1 MTSKWEQLN
10 QSAKAVKD
18 RHLRELFAE
27 DPSRAERFC
36 AQACGLRIDYS
47 KNRIDDASWAQLLRL
62 AQASGVAARREKMF
76 AGLDVNG
83 TEGRA
88 ALHVALRRQDSTPFP
103 EPATGGTGDVMP
115 EVRSV
120 LSRVAS
126 FSERVR
132 SGAWRGFRDTPM
144 TDVVNIGIG
153 GSELGP
159 LMVCDALRDHAKVRL
174 RTHFVSNIDATHLG
188 WTLDDLDPATT
199 LFVIASK
206 TFGTQETLANA
217 RTAREW
223 IVNAGGEAAVEQH
236 FIALSTSLERVT
248 AFGIDPEN
256 MFPFW
261 DWVGGRYS
269 LWSAIGMSIALGLGF
284 SQFAALHRGATSM
297 DRHFCEAPLEHNL
310 PVILGLLHV
319 WYRAVFGAETR
330 AVLPY
335 DFALRHFPAYL
346 QQLEMESLGKRV
358 DQAGNR
364 VGTGTGPVVWG
375 GPGNNGQHAYYQL
388 LHQGT
393 LVVPADFIIPRRT
406 QRRHPEHD
414 RAVVANALAQM
425 EALMLGRTIAEAS
438 RELKNLGEARED
450 LAPHKVMEG
459 NRPSTAIVYERLDA
473 ETLGALIALY
483 EHKVFVQSVLWDINP
498 FDQFGVELGKRLS
511 TAIEAEL
518 AGGAASAAHDSST
531 AALIGYLGE
540 RKPK

>member
-10 QSAKAVKD
+10 QSAEAVKD

-159 LMVCDALRDHAKVRL
+159 LMVCDALRDHAKGRV
-174 RTHFVSNIDATHLG
+174 RTHFVSNIDATHRG
-188 WTLDDLDPATT
+188 WTLDDLEPATT

-223 IVNAGGEAAVEQH
+223 IVNAGGAAAGNPRQ
-236 FIALSTSLERVT
+236 
-248 AFGIDPEN
+248 
-256 MFPFW
+256 
-261 DWVGGRYS
+261 
-269 LWSAIGMSIALGLGF
+269 
-284 SQFAALHRGATSM
+284 
-297 DRHFCEAPLEHNL
+297 DRHRAAP
-310 PVILGLLHV
+310 PVR
-319 WYRAVFGAETR
+319 WQQPWREET
-330 AVLPY
+330 
-335 DFALRHFPAYL
+335 
-346 QQLEMESLGKRV
+346 
-358 DQAGNR
+358 
-364 VGTGTGPVVWG
+364 TG
-375 GPGNNGQHAYYQL
+375 
-388 LHQGT
+388 
-393 LVVPADFIIPRRT
+393 
-406 QRRHPEHD
+406 
-414 RAVVANALAQM
+414 
-425 EALMLGRTIAEAS
+425 
-438 RELKNLGEARED
+438 
-450 LAPHKVMEG
+450 
-459 NRPSTAIVYERLDA
+459 
-473 ETLGALIALY
+473 
-483 EHKVFVQSVLWDINP
+483 
-498 FDQFGVELGKRLS
+498 
-511 TAIEAEL
+511 
-518 AGGAASAAHDSST
+518 
-531 AALIGYLGE
+531 
-540 RKPK
+540 